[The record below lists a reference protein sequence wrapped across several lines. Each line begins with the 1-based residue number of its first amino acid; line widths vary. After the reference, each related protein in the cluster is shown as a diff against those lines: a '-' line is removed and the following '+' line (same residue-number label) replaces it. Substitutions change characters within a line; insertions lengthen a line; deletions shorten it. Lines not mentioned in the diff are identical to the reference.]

1 VNKLPKVW
9 EYEIG
14 TKVQINY
21 LAKGISDSINKTG
34 EIIHKHEGIL
44 WDYDVLLDHGSVVR
58 VRESEL
64 YRIKE

>member
-1 VNKLPKVW
+1 VW

-14 TKVQINY
+14 TKVQINH

-44 WDYDVLLDHGSVVR
+44 WDYDVLLNHGSVAR
-58 VRESEL
+58 VRENEITI
-64 YRIKE
+64 IKE